1 MGDGVLD
8 EVAASF
14 EFLAVVGGFGG
25 EDAVFESFGFGQVI
39 VHAYL
44 GRNGQV
50 KKRKDTQ

>member
-14 EFLAVVGGFGG
+14 EFLAVVGGLGG
-25 EDAVFESFGFGQVI
+25 EGAVLEAFWFGEII

-44 GRNGQV
+44 GRNGQA
-50 KKRKDTQ
+50 KQREHP